1 MGQVADLQMIWKLGL
16 LPLTPPPLHLLCQR
30 KLHNKI
36 KPPYV
41 RLSSSWHKGRFK
53 HVCLHF
59 QNNLNCLQVC
69 IRVRT
74 KYILIFL
81 HISTPWFVAME
92 CCLCMICGQRW
103 KPDIWT
109 GGDKKTKS
117 NPLWMVVDY
126 LDLVTGGAQS
136 YHSIGLQVR
145 VHLSY
150 CDTPVNLCQPNLILP
165 THKSNRFQIDWV
177 KTNYIIIHCPHSDAK
192 GFNTECWWIISVMLY
207 IY

>member
-1 MGQVADLQMIWKLGL
+1 MH
-16 LPLTPPPLHLLCQR
+16 LPWQR

-69 IRVRT
+69 IGG
-74 KYILIFL
+74 KAKNILSIYRHSFYTFL
-81 HISTPWFVAME
+81 HHDLWLWSAVSVWFVGRDE
-92 CCLCMICGQRW
+92 SRTSGLGE
-103 KPDIWT
+103 

-126 LDLVTGGAQS
+126 LDLVTGS
-136 YHSIGLQVR
+136 SSK
-145 VHLSY
+145 LSLDRAPSSGPSVVLWHF
-150 CDTPVNLCQPNLILP
+150 CQFLSTQPNF
-165 THKSNRFQIDWV
+165 TNTQI
-177 KTNYIIIHCPHSDAK
+177 
-192 GFNTECWWIISVMLY
+192 
-207 IY
+207 

>member
-1 MGQVADLQMIWKLGL
+1 MIWKLGL
-16 LPLTPPPLHLLCQR
+16 LPLTPPPLHLLCKR

-69 IRVRT
+69 IGGRA
-74 KYILIFL
+74 KNILSIYLKIHFY
-81 HISTPWFVAME
+81 TFPPWFVAME

-126 LDLVTGGAQS
+126 LDLVTGAAQS
-136 YHSIGLQVR
+136 YHSIGPQLR

-150 CDTPVNLCQPNLILP
+150 CDTPVNLCQLNQILP
-165 THKSNRFQIDWV
+165 THKSNHFQMEWQ
-177 KTNYIIIHCPHSDAK
+177 KANKLIIHCSHSDDQ
-192 GFNTECWWIISVMLY
+192 GFNTECWLNIGAML
-207 IY
+207 IFSNLG